1 MAILPWWCGIGS
13 LGMLTWH
20 HGLANWA
27 LLCFKAMMK
36 KVMINCDV
44 LFDEEDTR
52 ISSVVPIHQNTY
64 VMFSVPHM
72 SSEHHKIIND
82 TLHVV
87 PNNPHPSID

>member
-1 MAILPWWCGIGS
+1 
-13 LGMLTWH
+13 
-20 HGLANWA
+20 
-27 LLCFKAMMK
+27 
-36 KVMINCDV
+36 MINCDV

-87 PNNPHPSID
+87 PNNPHPSIDEKSDIPMGVLHCLQFIEASTLVE